1 MRNSSGK
8 FEFFSL
14 LTFLAAAALLLT
26 NGFTARISAQDNE
39 TDVYAA
45 LEPLGIALD
54 EIMRNYVREVKTEDL
69 VKGALEGAMGTLDRH
84 SSYVTADGLKEIR
97 EDTKGEFEGIGVSI
111 KLDENE
117 NLMIFMPIAKSPAA
131 EAGIQPFD
139 LIVKIDDVPMSEIW
153 NDGMTQD
160 NKLEAAAKRIKGPRG
175 TTVKLTLFRPNADG
189 GKEVE
194 VSVKRDRVPL
204 ESIKEA
210 RLLDGGIGYIRLL
223 DFKDTTAADVG
234 QKIESFLGEGMKGL
248 VFDLRWNPG
257 GLLTASQE
265 TCELFLP
272 KGSLV
277 TYTKSRPLPGG
288 QPNPDDME
296 LHTAKRP
303 VLPEEFPL
311 VVLVNEQTASSS
323 EIVTGALQF
332 HKRALIVGEQTF
344 GKGSVQTIIP
354 LRPARTSALRLT
366 TALYYTPSGVTIDH
380 QGILPDVKV
389 EMSKENEFRLAR
401 QMYESYKN
409 DPAKINTQNHGSVTG
424 NAVPEPEGETEGE
437 KEVLEKVREILDES
451 AMTAVRDALVRKRLL
466 DQTIDDVQLLQA
478 VAILKEGSVWSNLV
492 EKYHRA
498 VTETQT
504 AVGKDELD
512 KLSAKERRLLDPT
525 YGQGQGGD
533 LNAKPAPEAPTGETT
548 AHPGEGGTAPPA
560 EKQPEGS
567 PAQP

>member
-1 MRNSSGK
+1 MRKSSGK

-26 NGFTARISAQDNE
+26 NGFSARISAQDNDG
-39 TDVYAA
+39 DVYTA

-54 EIMRNYVREVKTEDL
+54 EIMRNYVREVKTDDL
-69 VKGALEGAMGTLDRH
+69 VKGALEGTMGTLDRH
-84 SSYVTADGLKEIR
+84 SSYVSTDALKEIR

-175 TTVKLTLFRPNADG
+175 TTVKLSLFRPSADG

-210 RLLDGGIGYIRLL
+210 RLLEGGFGYIRIL
-223 DFKDTTAADVG
+223 DFKDTTAADVR
-234 QKIESFLGEGMKGL
+234 QRIQDFLGQGMKGL
-248 VFDLRWNPG
+248 VVDLRWNPG

-272 KGSLV
+272 KGALV
-277 TYTKSRPLPGG
+277 TSTKGRPLSSG
-288 QPNPDDME
+288 QPNPEDME
-296 LHTAKRP
+296 LHTEKRA

-311 VVLVNEQTASSS
+311 VILVNEQTASSS
-323 EIVTGALQF
+323 EIVTGALQY
-332 HKRALIVGEQTF
+332 HKRALIVGERTF

-366 TALYYTPSGVTIDH
+366 TALYYTPAGVTIDH
-380 QGILPDVKV
+380 QGILPDITV
-389 EMSKENEFRLAR
+389 EMTKENEFRLAR

-409 DPAKINTQNHGSVTG
+409 DPAKMNAQNHGSVSG
-424 NAVPEPEGETEGE
+424 NPVAESEGETEKE
-437 KEVLEKVREILDES
+437 KEVLQKVRETMDEPS
-451 AMTAVRDALVRKRLL
+451 VVAVRDALVRKRMLE
-466 DQTIDDVQLLQA
+466 QTIDDVQLLKA
-478 VAILKEGSVWSNLV
+478 VEVLKEEPVWSKLI

-504 AVGKDELD
+504 AVGQTELN
-512 KLSAKERRLLDPT
+512 KLSAKERRLLDPN
-525 YGQGQGGD
+525 YKEGQTAD
-533 LNAKPAPEAPTGETT
+533 PKAKPEVPTTPPVPAT
-548 AHPGEGGTAPPA
+548 PPPA
-560 EKQPEGS
+560 EKAPEAA
-567 PAQP
+567 PAKP